1 MMSKAIIID
10 GSDKIMS
17 TKNQTSRRQ
26 ALQRFGED
34 LQDRL
39 STKYMDVQR
48 MVPNAG
54 FFYVLKNEKVNAAIV
69 RDQPDLQT
77 EPTAPVKE
85 KLRVHMPKEQSA
97 LIRNTDTI
105 TIKVLN
111 KAGTGW
117 SDVWRGIAGN
127 PATLDSR
134 TRFNMQVQT
143 LGAGDMDDVAPP
155 PEE

>member
-1 MMSKAIIID
+1 MT
-10 GSDKIMS
+10 

-26 ALQRFGED
+26 ALQRLGEN

-48 MVPNAG
+48 MTPNAG

-69 RDQPDLQT
+69 RDQPDLQI

-85 KLRVHMPKEQSA
+85 KLRVHTSNEQSA

-111 KAGTGW
+111 NAGTGW
-117 SDVWRGIAGN
+117 SDAWRGIAGN

-134 TRFNMQVQT
+134 TRFNMQVQA
-143 LGAGDMDDVAPP
+143 LGAGDMEDVAPP
-155 PEE
+155 PNN